1 MFFSPL
7 HAPSYFV
14 DAAQRSVLFLDTL
27 RQRGN
32 QALEH
37 HSAGKPPVLAFEYR
51 TVLDGA
57 SFERPCN
64 YMLLRIT
71 APEDAPTDPL
81 KRPFVVFDPRAGHG
95 PGISGS
101 KESSQV
107 GVALR
112 AGHPVYF
119 VSFRP
124 EPEPHQTLRD
134 VARAEKQ
141 FLEKV
146 AELHPDAPKPA
157 IVGNCQAGWAIMM
170 LSAYAPELVS
180 MVGVA
185 GAPLSYWAGVEG
197 RNPMRYLG
205 GLTGGNWISAMNAD
219 LGDGVFDGANLV
231 SNFENLNPANSLIG
245 KPYRLYANIDTEAQ
259 RYLDFERWWSGYF
272 LLTREEI
279 VELTSELFIGNKL
292 TQGRILADDGSPVD
306 LRSIRA
312 PIVVIAS
319 EGDNIT
325 PPPQALNWILDLY
338 RDVDEIRANEQTIVY
353 TVHPDVGHLG
363 IFVSGRVANKEHDS
377 LVNSLDL
384 IDTLPPGLFEMVI
397 DEVCTEERGRIVCDV
412 YTMHF
417 EQRTLDDIRAYDDG
431 RADEEPFRAVSRFS
445 EINEGLYSSFVA
457 PWIRMFAN
465 PASAEMRRYLHPQR
479 LRYTML
485 SDANPF
491 MTGIQAAAELVREH
505 RFEAAA
511 DNDLRRLERT
521 MVEAAEESIRK
532 ATEQRDLA
540 IERIFKAIWT
550 HPLIQALAGELAT
563 HSDSRKPA
571 SSQRRALEQVRDLK
585 LSAIAAREHQGTFGD
600 AILRVVYAAVKARG
614 GVDAGAFSAAR
625 DIWTRHPRFRDLD
638 RDAFIGKAR
647 EAAFMVAVNE
657 QEALEAL
664 PNLLPT
670 RADREEAMALLR
682 RMIDA
687 PRQDAPEVAAVLDQ
701 VARILGQ
708 DADQDID
715 QSAGKAPDLK
725 AGREPADGEA

>member
-1 MFFSPL
+1 MLFSPL
-7 HAPSYFV
+7 DAPSYFV

-32 QALEH
+32 QALAH
-37 HSAGKPPVLAFEYR
+37 HSAGKPPVLVFDYE

-64 YMLLRIT
+64 YMLLRVKP
-71 APEDAPTDPL
+71 PEDAPTDAA
-81 KRPFVVFDPRAGHG
+81 KRPFVVVDPRAGHG

-107 GVALR
+107 GVALQ

-124 EPEPHQTLRD
+124 EPEPNQTLRD
-134 VARAEKQ
+134 VARAEKR

-197 RNPMRYLG
+197 KNPMRYLG

-219 LGDGVFDGANLV
+219 LGAGMFDGANLV

-245 KPYRLYANIDTEAQ
+245 KPYQLYANVDTEAQ

-272 LLTREEI
+272 LLSREEI

-292 TQGRILADDGSPVD
+292 TQGRILADDGTPVD
-306 LRSIRA
+306 LRAIRA

-338 RDVDEIRANEQTIVY
+338 QDVDEIRANEQTIVY

-363 IFVSGRVANKEHDS
+363 IFVSGRVAAKEHDS

-384 IDTLPPGLFEMVI
+384 IDTLPPGLFEMVV
-397 DEVCTEERGRIVCDV
+397 DEVGTEEHGKSTCEI

-445 EINEGLYSSFVA
+445 EINEGLYTSFVA
-457 PWIRMFAN
+457 PWIRMFAS
-465 PASAEMRRYLHPQR
+465 PGSAEMTRLLNPQR
-479 LRYTML
+479 LRYTMF
-485 SDANPF
+485 SDINPF
-491 MTGIQAAAELVREH
+491 MAGVKATADMVREQ
-505 RFEAAA
+505 RREAPP
-511 DNDLRRLERT
+511 DNSLRRMERS
-521 MVEAAEESIRK
+521 MVETAERGMQQ

-540 IERIFKAIWT
+540 IESIFKAIWT

-563 HSDSRKPA
+563 HSDSGKPA
-571 SSQRRALEQVRDLK
+571 SSHRRALEQIRDLK
-585 LSAIAAREHQGTFGD
+585 LRAVAAREYEGSFGD
-600 AILRVVYAAVKARG
+600 AILRVVYAAIKAGG
-614 GVDAGAFSAAR
+614 GVDARAFTAAR
-625 DIWTRHPRFRDLD
+625 DIWSGHPRFEELD
-638 RDAFIGKAR
+638 RDAFIAKAK
-647 EAAFMVAVNE
+647 EAAFMVAVDE
-657 QEALEAL
+657 QAALEAL
-664 PNLLPT
+664 PKLLPGQE
-670 RADREEAMALLR
+670 DREEAIELLR

-687 PRQDAPEVAAVLDQ
+687 HPDVAPEVSEVLER
-701 VARILGQ
+701 VERILGF
-708 DADQDID
+708 
-715 QSAGKAPDLK
+715 KTLN
-725 AGREPADGEA
+725 